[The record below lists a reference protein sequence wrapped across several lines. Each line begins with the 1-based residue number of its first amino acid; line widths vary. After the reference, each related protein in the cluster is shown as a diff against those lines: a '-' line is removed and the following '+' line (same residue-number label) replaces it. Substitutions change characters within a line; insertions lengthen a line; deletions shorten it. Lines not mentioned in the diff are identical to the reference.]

1 MNTIGKIHKLAVIS
15 IAAIFAG
22 GGCSP
27 GEDPVI
33 SPKPPESIEKPT
45 PPEPGPAPEPEITIG
60 EMSNASASAVT
71 KRVYGFLVENYG
83 KKILSGAMA
92 NVDNNNNFAAWVELQ
107 AGKHPAING
116 YDFIQLDQ
124 SRPGGWVDYD
134 NISAALEHW
143 NRNGL
148 VSYMWHWRV
157 PVDHEAYLK
166 KDSSRYAFY
175 SPGYDGNTLKTDF
188 DIERAL
194 TPGTWENEC
203 IMADIDRV
211 ASILGKLRD
220 AGVPVIWRP
229 LHEAAGSYRYS
240 KSWFWWGAKG
250 GKNTAKLWHLL
261 YDRLVKHHGLDNLI
275 WVWTA
280 QYEKGYENQM
290 KEDYP
295 GNDCVDII
303 GADIYSDKAD
313 SHAGA
318 YKALVELGEGKRL
331 VTLSETGRLPS
342 PEKCVSDKAMW
353 SWFMLWY
360 TFDIHRTQSTNDAY
374 GNTSSGIRSVFGNAH
389 VMNRE
394 DLPSLKN
401 P

>member
-1 MNTIGKIHKLAVIS
+1 MTIIGKIQKLAVIL
-15 IAAIFAG
+15 AAIIFCG

-27 GEDPVI
+27 TEDHPV
-33 SPKPPESIEKPT
+33 
-45 PPEPGPAPEPEITIG
+45 PPEPPVSTEDTTPPQQETETSIG
-60 EMSNASASAVT
+60 EMSNESASAVT
-71 KRVYGFLVENYG
+71 QKVYDFLVENYG
-83 KKILSGAMA
+83 RKILSGAMA
-92 NVDNNNNFAAWVELQ
+92 NVDNNNDFASWVTIQ
-107 AGKHPAING
+107 AAKHPAING

-134 NISAALEHW
+134 NISSALEHW
-143 NRNGL
+143 ENNGL

-157 PVDHEAYLK
+157 PLDHDAYIK

-175 SPGYDGNTLKTDF
+175 SSGYSGNTLKTDF

-211 ASILGKLRD
+211 AAILGKLRA

-250 GKNTAKLWHLL
+250 GKFTIKLWRLL
-261 YDRLVKHHGLDNLI
+261 YDRLVRHHKLDNLI

-280 QYEKGYENQM
+280 QHEKGYENNM

-303 GADIYSDKAD
+303 GADIYSDKSA
-313 SHAGA
+313 SHAET
-318 YKALVELGEGKRL
+318 YKTLVELGEGKRL
-331 VTLSETGRLPS
+331 VALSETGRLPS
-342 PEKCVSDKAMW
+342 PEKCASDKAMW

-360 TFDIHRTQSTNDAY
+360 TFDIHRTQSTKDAF
-374 GNTSSGIRSVFGNAH
+374 GNTSAEIMSVFGNSH

-394 DLPSLKN
+394 DLPSFKN
-401 P
+401 L